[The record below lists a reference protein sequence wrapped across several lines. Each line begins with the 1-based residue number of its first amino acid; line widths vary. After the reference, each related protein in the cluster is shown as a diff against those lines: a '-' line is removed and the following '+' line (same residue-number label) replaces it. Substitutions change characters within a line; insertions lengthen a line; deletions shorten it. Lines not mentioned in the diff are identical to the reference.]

1 MVPDMVFNPEANLD
15 CNAGASRM
23 EDNLFAMRD
32 TLYQQQSQRWSHASG
47 YVERESG
54 GGRTGAKAEER
65 RRGVGGYRRRC
76 RR

>member
-1 MVPDMVFNPEANLD
+1 
-15 CNAGASRM
+15 M
-23 EDNLFAMRD
+23 EDNLFATQS